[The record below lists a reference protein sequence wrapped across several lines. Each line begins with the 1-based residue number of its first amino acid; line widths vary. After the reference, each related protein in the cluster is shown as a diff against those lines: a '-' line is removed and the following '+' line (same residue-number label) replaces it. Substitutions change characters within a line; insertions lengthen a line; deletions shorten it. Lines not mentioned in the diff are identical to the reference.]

1 MEGLFREHYRSLC
14 AFALQYVKDA
24 DRAEDVLQDLFFRL
38 WLDRE
43 KLTITTSIKAYL
55 FAAVRN
61 RCLTDVKVQGRV
73 RSLAEER
80 DDGVEE
86 EGATKDEHTERIARV
101 HAASIN
107 GQREY
112 GEEGFAAARYRVV
125 RAQGLTS
132 PTSSPR
138 PSPPLPWCAAC
149 HCRM

>member
-14 AFALQYVKDA
+14 AFAIQYVKDA
-24 DRAEDVLQDLFFRL
+24 DRAEDVVQDLFFRL

-43 KLTITTSIKAYL
+43 KLNITTSIKAYL

-61 RCLTDVKVQGRV
+61 RCLTGVNVQGRA
-73 RSLAEER
+73 RSLAQER
-80 DDGVEE
+80 AEVEAE
-86 EGATKDEHTERIARV
+86 EGPTKHEHTERIVRV
-101 HAASIN
+101 YAACSN
-107 GQREY
+107 DRWEC